1 MKRSET
7 QSEILKALA
16 NFHKNIIQPKK
27 DANNP
32 FFKSK
37 YVPLENVTDVIDK
50 VAPEYGLAY
59 AQEAL
64 TNADKGMVGVTTL
77 LTHESGE
84 WIEFEPLFLKADKQT
99 AQGYGSAIT
108 YARRYSLSSAFGI
121 ASETDDDGNE
131 TTQQTQKHQQE
142 DLKNRIQSG
151 YNFLQKIG
159 IDKETA
165 EKEILKRTNKR
176 KIETLTDQEHIDLLL
191 EVSKEEREKI
201 ED

>member
-1 MKRSET
+1 M

-16 NFHKNIIQPKK
+16 QFHKNIIQPKK

-37 YVPLENVTDVIDK
+37 YVPLEKVTEVIDK

-108 YARRYSLSSAFGI
+108 YARRYALSSAFGI

-131 TTQQTQKHQQE
+131 TTTQTANAQKSFNDERGQFM
-142 DLKNRIQSG
+142 NRIQSVANAKG
-151 YNFLQKIG
+151 GNP
-159 IDKETA
+159 DKTYSYILKQLNSNEITPQNINKA
-165 EKEILKRTNKR
+165 NEILKQV
-176 KIETLTDQEHIDLLL
+176 EQMEG
-191 EVSKEEREKI
+191 
-201 ED
+201 

>member
-37 YVPLENVTDVIDK
+37 YVPLENVTEVIDK

-84 WIEFEPLFLKADKQT
+84 WIEFDPLFLKADKQT

-108 YARRYSLSSAFGI
+108 YARRYALSSAFGI

-131 TTQQTQKHQQE
+131 TTTQTANAQKSFNDERGQFM
-142 DLKNRIQSG
+142 NRIQSVANAKG
-151 YNFLQKIG
+151 GNP
-159 IDKETA
+159 DKTYSYILKQLNSNEITPQNINKA
-165 EKEILKRTNKR
+165 NEILKQV
-176 KIETLTDQEHIDLLL
+176 EQMEG
-191 EVSKEEREKI
+191 
-201 ED
+201 

>member
-16 NFHKNIIQPKK
+16 QFHKNIIQPKK

-37 YVPLENVTDVIDK
+37 YVPLENVTEVIDK

-64 TNADKGMVGVTTL
+64 TNTDKGMVGVTTL

-84 WIEFEPLFLKADKQT
+84 WIEFDPLFLKADKQT

-108 YARRYSLSSAFGI
+108 YARRYALSSAFGI

-131 TTQQTQKHQQE
+131 TTTQTANAQKSFNDERGQFM
-142 DLKNRIQSG
+142 NRIQSVANAKG
-151 YNFLQKIG
+151 GNP
-159 IDKETA
+159 DKTYSYILKQLNSNEITPQNINKA
-165 EKEILKRTNKR
+165 NEILKKV
-176 KIETLTDQEHIDLLL
+176 EQMEG
-191 EVSKEEREKI
+191 
-201 ED
+201 

>member
-16 NFHKNIIQPKK
+16 QFHKNIIQPKK

-37 YVPLENVTDVIDK
+37 YVPLENVTEVIDK
-50 VAPEYGLAY
+50 VAPEFGLAY

-108 YARRYSLSSAFGI
+108 YARRYALSSAFGI

-131 TTQQTQKHQQE
+131 TTTQTANAQKSFNDERGQFM
-142 DLKNRIQSG
+142 NRIQSVANAKG
-151 YNFLQKIG
+151 GNP
-159 IDKETA
+159 DKTYSYILKQLNSNEITPQNINKA
-165 EKEILKRTNKR
+165 NEILKQV
-176 KIETLTDQEHIDLLL
+176 EQMEG
-191 EVSKEEREKI
+191 
-201 ED
+201 

>member
-59 AQEAL
+59 VQEAL
-64 TNADKGMVGVTTL
+64 TDADKGMVGVATL

-108 YARRYSLSSAFGI
+108 YARRYALSSAFGI

-131 TTQQTQKHQQE
+131 TTTQTANAQKSFNDERGQFM
-142 DLKNRIQSG
+142 NRIQSVANAKG
-151 YNFLQKIG
+151 GNP
-159 IDKETA
+159 DKTYSYILKQLNSNEITPQNINKA
-165 EKEILKRTNKR
+165 NEILKQV
-176 KIETLTDQEHIDLLL
+176 EQMEG
-191 EVSKEEREKI
+191 
-201 ED
+201 

>member
-16 NFHKNIIQPKK
+16 QFHKNIIQPKK

-37 YVPLENVTDVIDK
+37 YVPLENVTEVIDK

-108 YARRYSLSSAFGI
+108 YARRYALSSAFGI

-131 TTQQTQKHQQE
+131 TTTQTANAQKSFNDERGQFM
-142 DLKNRIQSG
+142 NRIQSVANAKG
-151 YNFLQKIG
+151 GNP
-159 IDKETA
+159 DKTYSYILKQLNSNEITPQNINKA
-165 EKEILKRTNKR
+165 NEILNQV
-176 KIETLTDQEHIDLLL
+176 EQMEG
-191 EVSKEEREKI
+191 
-201 ED
+201 

>member
-7 QSEILKALA
+7 QIEILKALA
-16 NFHKNIIQPKK
+16 QFHKNIIQPKK

-37 YVPLENVTDVIDK
+37 YVPLENVTEVIDK

-64 TNADKGMVGVTTL
+64 TNTDKGMVGVTTL

-84 WIEFEPLFLKADKQT
+84 WIEFDPLFLKADKQT

-108 YARRYSLSSAFGI
+108 YARRYALSSAFGI

-131 TTQQTQKHQQE
+131 TTTQTANAQKSFNDERGQ
-142 DLKNRIQSG
+142 
-151 YNFLQKIG
+151 FKIG
-159 IDKETA
+159 RA
-165 EKEILKRTNKR
+165 SCR
-176 KIETLTDQEHIDLLL
+176 
-191 EVSKEEREKI
+191 ERV
-201 ED
+201 

>member
-7 QSEILKALA
+7 QSEIFKALA
-16 NFHKNIIQPKK
+16 KFHKNIIQPKK

-32 FFKSK
+32 FFDSK
-37 YVPLENVTDVIDK
+37 YVPLENVTEAIDK

-59 AQEAL
+59 TQEDL
-64 TNADKGMVGVTTL
+64 TDADKGMVGVATL
-77 LTHESGE
+77 ITHESGE

-131 TTQQTQKHQQE
+131 TTTQTVNAQKSFNDERGKFMNRVQSVANAKGGNP
-142 DLKNRIQSG
+142 DKTYNYILKRLNSNEITPQ
-151 YNFLQKIG
+151 NINK
-159 IDKETA
+159 A
-165 EKEILKRTNKR
+165 NEILKTV
-176 KIETLTDQEHIDLLL
+176 EQMEG
-191 EVSKEEREKI
+191 
-201 ED
+201 